1 MPGRKSR
8 LIGCLLG
15 GAIGDAMGYPVEFM
29 RYADI
34 ARYFGGAGVRDLSA
48 STLVSDDTQ
57 MTLFTAEGL
66 LNANRLNKPPVKS
79 VYRSYLR
86 WYYTQ
91 SKSKMPGAKYEG
103 GLLNEPKL
111 FATRAPGST
120 CLSSLSSGKM
130 GTLADPINHSR
141 GCGGVMRVAPC
152 AVFPQP
158 FDLGCRVAAI
168 THGHPGGYISAGALA
183 ELLQKLY
190 YGQSLPDAVDD
201 LIVELDEIENAEST
215 RDALQHAVELEA
227 EGRPCAPTIKEL
239 GEGWVG
245 EARRRFR
252 FHRLH
257 LRPDHGHAAGGRRH
271 SRGVAGRGGAVQRD
285 PSLRHTPFHHSTGI
299 LKQNIEPPEYTPG
312 ALFTT
317 VYSATP
323 SRFFMVFST
332 ALRMFSYPVQ
342 RHRCPERSFLSS
354 SRV

>member
-91 SKSKMPGAKYEG
+91 SKIKMPGAKYEG

-201 LIVELDEIENAEST
+201 LIVELEAIENAEST
-215 RDALQHAVELEA
+215 RDALQHAVELAA
-227 EGRPCAPTIKEL
+227 EGCPCAPTIKEL

-245 EARRRFR
+245 E
-252 FHRLH
+252 
-257 LRPDHGHAAGGRRH
+257 
-271 SRGVAGRGGAVQRD
+271 
-285 PSLRHTPFHHSTGI
+285 
-299 LKQNIEPPEYTPG
+299 E
-312 ALFTT
+312 ALAIA
-317 VYSATP
+317 VYSALSFPTDYAQAVRLAVNHDGD
-323 SRFFMVFST
+323 SDST
-332 ALRMFSYPVQ
+332 GSICGQIMGMLLGAGAIPVAW
-342 RHRCPERSFLSS
+342 RDGVELCNVIRAYAIRLSTIPQES
-354 SRV
+354 

>member
-91 SKSKMPGAKYEG
+91 SKIKMPGAKYEG

-183 ELLQKLY
+183 QLLQKLY

-215 RDALQHAVELEA
+215 RFAARGGPGSGGPSL
-227 EGRPCAPTIKEL
+227 CA
-239 GEGWVG
+239 
-245 EARRRFR
+245 
-252 FHRLH
+252 
-257 LRPDHGHAAGGRRH
+257 DHQR
-271 SRGVAGRGGAVQRD
+271 AGRGLGRGGGPGYRRIQRVELPDRLCAGGA
-285 PSLRHTPFHHSTGI
+285 
-299 LKQNIEPPEYTPG
+299 PG
-312 ALFTT
+312 RK
-317 VYSATP
+317 P
-323 SRFFMVFST
+323 
-332 ALRMFSYPVQ
+332 
-342 RHRCPERSFLSS
+342 
-354 SRV
+354 

>member
-29 RYADI
+29 RYSDI

-91 SKSKMPGAKYEG
+91 SKVKMPGAKYEG

-201 LIVELDEIENAEST
+201 LIVELEEIENAEST

-245 EARRRFR
+245 E
-252 FHRLH
+252 
-257 LRPDHGHAAGGRRH
+257 
-271 SRGVAGRGGAVQRD
+271 
-285 PSLRHTPFHHSTGI
+285 
-299 LKQNIEPPEYTPG
+299 E
-312 ALFTT
+312 ALAIA
-317 VYSATP
+317 VYSALSFPTDYAQAVRLAVNHDGD
-323 SRFFMVFST
+323 SDST
-332 ALRMFSYPVQ
+332 GSICGQIMGMLLGAGAIPVAW
-342 RHRCPERSFLSS
+342 RDGVELCNVIRAYAIRLSTIPQES
-354 SRV
+354 

>member
-29 RYADI
+29 RYSDI

-91 SKSKMPGAKYEG
+91 SKVKMPGAKYEG

-245 EARRRFR
+245 E
-252 FHRLH
+252 
-257 LRPDHGHAAGGRRH
+257 
-271 SRGVAGRGGAVQRD
+271 
-285 PSLRHTPFHHSTGI
+285 
-299 LKQNIEPPEYTPG
+299 E
-312 ALFTT
+312 ALAIA
-317 VYSATP
+317 VYSALSFPTDYAQAVRLAVNHDGD
-323 SRFFMVFST
+323 SDST
-332 ALRMFSYPVQ
+332 GSICGQIMGMLLGAGAIPVEW
-342 RHRCPERSFLSS
+342 RDGVELCNVIRAYAIRLSTIPQES
-354 SRV
+354 

>member
-91 SKSKMPGAKYEG
+91 SKIKMPGAKYEG

-183 ELLQKLY
+183 QLLQKLY

-245 EARRRFR
+245 E
-252 FHRLH
+252 
-257 LRPDHGHAAGGRRH
+257 
-271 SRGVAGRGGAVQRD
+271 
-285 PSLRHTPFHHSTGI
+285 
-299 LKQNIEPPEYTPG
+299 E
-312 ALFTT
+312 ALAIA
-317 VYSATP
+317 VYSALSFPTDYAQAVRLAVNHDGD
-323 SRFFMVFST
+323 SDST
-332 ALRMFSYPVQ
+332 GSICGQIMGMLLGAGAIPVEW
-342 RHRCPERSFLSS
+342 RDGVELCNVIRAYAIRLSTIPQES
-354 SRV
+354 

>member
-91 SKSKMPGAKYEG
+91 SKIKMPGAKYEG

-201 LIVELDEIENAEST
+201 LIVEVDEIENAEST

-245 EARRRFR
+245 E
-252 FHRLH
+252 
-257 LRPDHGHAAGGRRH
+257 
-271 SRGVAGRGGAVQRD
+271 
-285 PSLRHTPFHHSTGI
+285 
-299 LKQNIEPPEYTPG
+299 E
-312 ALFTT
+312 ALAIA
-317 VYSATP
+317 VYSALSFPTDYAQAVRLAVNHDGD
-323 SRFFMVFST
+323 SDST
-332 ALRMFSYPVQ
+332 GSICGQIMGMLLGAGAIPVAW
-342 RHRCPERSFLSS
+342 RDGVELCNVIRAYAIRLSTIPQES
-354 SRV
+354 

>member
-66 LNANRLNKPPVKS
+66 LNANRMNKPPVKS

-91 SKSKMPGAKYEG
+91 SKIKMPGAKYEG

-141 GCGGVMRVAPC
+141 GCGG
-152 AVFPQP
+152 
-158 FDLGCRVAAI
+158 GCRVAAI

-215 RDALQHAVELEA
+215 RDALQHAVELAA
-227 EGRPCAPTIKEL
+227 EGRPCAPTIREL

-245 EARRRFR
+245 E
-252 FHRLH
+252 
-257 LRPDHGHAAGGRRH
+257 
-271 SRGVAGRGGAVQRD
+271 
-285 PSLRHTPFHHSTGI
+285 
-299 LKQNIEPPEYTPG
+299 E
-312 ALFTT
+312 ALAIA
-317 VYSATP
+317 VYSALSFPTDYAQAVRLAVNHDGD
-323 SRFFMVFST
+323 SDST
-332 ALRMFSYPVQ
+332 GSIMR
-342 RHRCPERSFLSS
+342 RRCAWP
-354 SRV
+354 

>member
-91 SKSKMPGAKYEG
+91 SKIKMPGAKYEG

-245 EARRRFR
+245 E
-252 FHRLH
+252 
-257 LRPDHGHAAGGRRH
+257 
-271 SRGVAGRGGAVQRD
+271 
-285 PSLRHTPFHHSTGI
+285 
-299 LKQNIEPPEYTPG
+299 E
-312 ALFTT
+312 ALAIA
-317 VYSATP
+317 VYSALSFPTDYAQAVRLAVNHDGD
-323 SRFFMVFST
+323 SDST
-332 ALRMFSYPVQ
+332 GSICGQIMGMLLGAGAIPVEW
-342 RHRCPERSFLSS
+342 RDGVELCNVIRAYAIRLSTIPQES
-354 SRV
+354 

>member
-91 SKSKMPGAKYEG
+91 SKIKMPGAKYEG

-201 LIVELDEIENAEST
+201 LIVELEEIENAAST
-215 RDALQHAVELEA
+215 RDALQHAVELAA
-227 EGRPCAPTIKEL
+227 EGCPCAPTIKEL

-245 EARRRFR
+245 E
-252 FHRLH
+252 
-257 LRPDHGHAAGGRRH
+257 
-271 SRGVAGRGGAVQRD
+271 
-285 PSLRHTPFHHSTGI
+285 
-299 LKQNIEPPEYTPG
+299 E
-312 ALFTT
+312 ALAIA
-317 VYSATP
+317 VYSALSFPTDYAQAVRLAVNHDGD
-323 SRFFMVFST
+323 SDST
-332 ALRMFSYPVQ
+332 GSICGQIMGMLLGAGAIPVAW
-342 RHRCPERSFLSS
+342 RDGVELCNVIRAYAIRLSTIPQES
-354 SRV
+354 

>member
-57 MTLFTAEGL
+57 MTLFTTEGL

-201 LIVELDEIENAEST
+201 LIVELEEIENAEST

-245 EARRRFR
+245 E
-252 FHRLH
+252 
-257 LRPDHGHAAGGRRH
+257 
-271 SRGVAGRGGAVQRD
+271 
-285 PSLRHTPFHHSTGI
+285 
-299 LKQNIEPPEYTPG
+299 E
-312 ALFTT
+312 ALAIA
-317 VYSATP
+317 VYSALSFPTDYAQAVRLAVNHDGD
-323 SRFFMVFST
+323 SDST
-332 ALRMFSYPVQ
+332 GSICGQIMGMLRGAGARPGEWRDGVELCNVIRAYAI
-342 RHRCPERSFLSS
+342 RLSTIPQES
-354 SRV
+354 

>member
-91 SKSKMPGAKYEG
+91 SKVKMPGAKYEG

-141 GCGGVMRVAPC
+141 G
-152 AVFPQP
+152 
-158 FDLGCRVAAI
+158 AAI

-201 LIVELDEIENAEST
+201 LIVELEEIENAEST

-245 EARRRFR
+245 E
-252 FHRLH
+252 
-257 LRPDHGHAAGGRRH
+257 
-271 SRGVAGRGGAVQRD
+271 
-285 PSLRHTPFHHSTGI
+285 
-299 LKQNIEPPEYTPG
+299 E
-312 ALFTT
+312 ALAIA
-317 VYSATP
+317 VYSALSFPTDYAQAVRLAVNHDGD
-323 SRFFMVFST
+323 SDST
-332 ALRMFSYPVQ
+332 GSICGQIMGMLLGAGAIPVEW
-342 RHRCPERSFLSS
+342 RDGVELCNVIRAYAIRLSTIPQES
-354 SRV
+354 

>member
-91 SKSKMPGAKYEG
+91 SKVKMPGAKYEG

-201 LIVELDEIENAEST
+201 LIVELEEIENAEST

-245 EARRRFR
+245 E
-252 FHRLH
+252 
-257 LRPDHGHAAGGRRH
+257 
-271 SRGVAGRGGAVQRD
+271 
-285 PSLRHTPFHHSTGI
+285 
-299 LKQNIEPPEYTPG
+299 E
-312 ALFTT
+312 ALAIA
-317 VYSATP
+317 VYSALSFPTDYAQAVRLAVNHDGD
-323 SRFFMVFST
+323 SDST
-332 ALRMFSYPVQ
+332 GSICGQIMGMLLGAGAIPVAW
-342 RHRCPERSFLSS
+342 RDGVELCNVIRAYAIRLSTIPQES
-354 SRV
+354 

>member
-8 LIGCLLG
+8 MIGCLLG

-29 RYADI
+29 RYTDI
-34 ARYFGGAGVRDLSA
+34 ARYFGGAGVRDLPERNV
-48 STLVSDDTQ
+48 VSDDTQ

-66 LNANRLNKPPVKS
+66 LNGHRLGKSLVKS

-91 SKSKMPGAKYEG
+91 SGVKMPGAKYEG
-103 GLLNEPKL
+103 GLLSEPKI
-111 FATRAPGST
+111 FASRAPGST

-152 AVFPQP
+152 AVFPNA
-158 FDLGCRVAAI
+158 FVLGCRIAAI

-201 LIVELDEIENAEST
+201 LIVELEDIEGAEST
-215 RDALQHAVELEA
+215 QEALKKAVVLAGEC
-227 EGRPCAPTIKEL
+227 RPCVPTVKEL

-245 EARRRFR
+245 E
-252 FHRLH
+252 
-257 LRPDHGHAAGGRRH
+257 
-271 SRGVAGRGGAVQRD
+271 
-285 PSLRHTPFHHSTGI
+285 
-299 LKQNIEPPEYTPG
+299 E
-312 ALFTT
+312 ALAIA
-317 VYSATP
+317 VYSALSFPTDYAQAVRLAVNHDGD
-323 SRFFMVFST
+323 SDST
-332 ALRMFSYPVQ
+332 GSICGNIMGMLLGAGAIPVEW
-342 RHRCPERSFLSS
+342 RDGVEMCNVIRAYAMRLSTIPQE
-354 SRV
+354 

>member
-91 SKSKMPGAKYEG
+91 SKVKMPGAKYEG

-201 LIVELDEIENAEST
+201 LIVELEEIENAEST

-245 EARRRFR
+245 E
-252 FHRLH
+252 
-257 LRPDHGHAAGGRRH
+257 
-271 SRGVAGRGGAVQRD
+271 
-285 PSLRHTPFHHSTGI
+285 
-299 LKQNIEPPEYTPG
+299 E
-312 ALFTT
+312 ALAIA
-317 VYSATP
+317 VYSALSFPTDYAQAVRLAVNHDGD
-323 SRFFMVFST
+323 SDST
-332 ALRMFSYPVQ
+332 GSICGQIMGMLLGAGAIPVEW
-342 RHRCPERSFLSS
+342 RDGVELCNVIRAYAIRLSTIPQES
-354 SRV
+354 

>member
-29 RYADI
+29 RYSDI

-91 SKSKMPGAKYEG
+91 SKIKMPGAKYEG

-201 LIVELDEIENAEST
+201 LIVELEEIENAEST

-245 EARRRFR
+245 E
-252 FHRLH
+252 
-257 LRPDHGHAAGGRRH
+257 
-271 SRGVAGRGGAVQRD
+271 
-285 PSLRHTPFHHSTGI
+285 
-299 LKQNIEPPEYTPG
+299 E
-312 ALFTT
+312 ALAIA
-317 VYSATP
+317 VYSALSFPTDYAQAVRLAVNHDGD
-323 SRFFMVFST
+323 SDST
-332 ALRMFSYPVQ
+332 GSICGQIMGMLLGAGAIPVAW
-342 RHRCPERSFLSS
+342 RDGVELCNVIRAYAIRLSTIPQES
-354 SRV
+354 

>member
-29 RYADI
+29 RYSDI

-91 SKSKMPGAKYEG
+91 SKVKMPGAKYEG

-183 ELLQKLY
+183 QLLQKLY

-245 EARRRFR
+245 E
-252 FHRLH
+252 
-257 LRPDHGHAAGGRRH
+257 
-271 SRGVAGRGGAVQRD
+271 
-285 PSLRHTPFHHSTGI
+285 
-299 LKQNIEPPEYTPG
+299 E
-312 ALFTT
+312 ALAIA
-317 VYSATP
+317 VYSALSFPTDYAQAVRLAVNHDGD
-323 SRFFMVFST
+323 SDST
-332 ALRMFSYPVQ
+332 GSICGQIMGMLLGAGAIPVEW
-342 RHRCPERSFLSS
+342 RDGVELCNVIRAYAIRLSTIPQES
-354 SRV
+354 